1 MSSIRAKIY
10 LKSGGDTA
18 ITVYDTTLDEQM
30 KKYSDALNGER
41 DSKVVNHIGPKSIQI
56 VPTDNVAM
64 IELKEVAE

>member
-1 MSSIRAKIY
+1 MSNIRAKIF

-18 ITVYDTTLDEQM
+18 LTVYDTSLEEQM

-41 DSKVVNHIGPKSIQI
+41 DSKVLNHIGPKSIQI

-64 IELKEVAE
+64 IDLNEVAE